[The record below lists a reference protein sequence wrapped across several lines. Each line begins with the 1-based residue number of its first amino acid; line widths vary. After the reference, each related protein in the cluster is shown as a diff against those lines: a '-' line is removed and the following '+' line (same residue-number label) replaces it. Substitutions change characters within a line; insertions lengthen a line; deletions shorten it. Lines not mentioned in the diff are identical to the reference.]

1 MRSRRLAVVSLSVML
16 LGGCGGNESS
26 KNVKNTS
33 KEPEPISMIEL
44 SEVDVEFDKCLL
56 KLTSTNSK
64 KHFDIEYINFKRV
77 GSFKTRV
84 VEENDQQHHILFIDE
99 RAVALVDEGKRA
111 MTEHKYTNCAYR
123 M

>member
-1 MRSRRLAVVSLSVML
+1 MRSRKLAAVSLSVML

-26 KNVKNTS
+26 KDVKNTS
-33 KEPEPISMIEL
+33 KEPEPISMIKL

-56 KLTSTNSK
+56 KLTGTNSK
-64 KHFDIEYINFKRV
+64 KHFDIEYINLKRA

-84 VEENDQQHHILFIDE
+84 VEENNQQHHILFINE

-111 MTEHKYTNCAYR
+111 MTEHIYTNCAYR

>member
-1 MRSRRLAVVSLSVML
+1 MRSRSIAAVSLSVML
-16 LGGCGGNESS
+16 LGACGGHESS

-33 KEPEPISMIEL
+33 KEPDPISMIKL

-64 KHFDIEYINFKRV
+64 KHFDIEYINLKRV

-84 VEENDQQHHILFIDE
+84 VEENDQQHHILVFDE

>member
-1 MRSRRLAVVSLSVML
+1 MRSRRLTVVSLSVML
-16 LGGCGGNESS
+16 LGGCGENESNE
-26 KNVKNTS
+26 NVNNTS
-33 KEPEPISMIEL
+33 KEPEPISMIKL
-44 SEVDVEFDKCLL
+44 SEVDVEFDNCLL

-64 KHFDIEYINFKRV
+64 KHFDIEYINLKRV

-84 VEENDQQHHILFIDE
+84 VEENDQQHHILLFDE

-111 MTEHKYTNCAYR
+111 MTEHKYTKCAYR